1 MEVVLLA
8 HITLNRIG
16 SASFGGGFSGSQCR
30 TRKFSAELAEKDRDK
45 LRNLVIEIA
54 EQHGE
59 TPGNLE
65 GLQLEHEHFRG
76 MNSSSTSMAGTPSTA
91 PHTQFVSSNLRSKPT
106 VSTISSKTSKARGS
120 RHTLPRRGRCCR
132 HRRQKP
138 APW

>member
-59 TPGNLE
+59 TPGNLD

-76 MNSSSTSMAGTPSTA
+76 DEFIFNIHGRNTIYGTQYAVCQLQPA
-91 PHTQFVSSNLRSKPT
+91 L
-106 VSTISSKTSKARGS
+106 KANGKYYQLQDLEGQGFTPYTPQAR
-120 RHTLPRRGRCCR
+120 
-132 HRRQKP
+132 
-138 APW
+138 